1 MHVENSA
8 TVADAP
14 VTRLNR
20 STALKRRSVVLMIL
34 LTVVTLGFYYPVWF
48 LRRRAALNSLDS
60 PRKLEAWPFL
70 LLLAYWIGMIAVS
83 FAAGDQP
90 TEVAFGPGAAAVLSL
105 VRIAVGI
112 VTLVQCFY
120 IKDILEDHLAGPE
133 DAISSGLLSDS
144 VQLSRALTFFFQIFY
159 LQYAINRYLARKQPA
174 AA

>member
-14 VTRLNR
+14 VARLNR

-70 LLLAYWIGMIAVS
+70 LLLAYWIAQFGIAI
-83 FAAGDQP
+83 AANGQP
-90 TEVAFGPGAAAVLSL
+90 LEVAFGYGIAALLGLA
-105 VRIAVGI
+105 RIGVGI
-112 VTLVQCFY
+112 VIVVQCFY
-120 IKDILEDHLAGPE
+120 IKDILEDHLAGP
-133 DAISSGLLSDS
+133 DD
-144 VQLSRALTFFFQIFY
+144 
-159 LQYAINRYLARKQPA
+159 
-174 AA
+174 